1 MDGLFN
7 IALTEAP
14 MYRPGHYGVALL
26 TYTPIAMLSSAVITT
41 QTVIIGGVITIAV
54 AMLPDI
60 DLRLPFVRHRGITH
74 TVWFAGIVGVLLAI
88 VVAVTTGW
96 FKLAIYLGGVATLS
110 VCSHLLADAVT
121 PMGIRPFEP
130 FWSPRYSLDI
140 VLSENPIA
148 NYGLF
153 GAGITVSVSVA
164 AITFHWI

>member
-1 MDGLFN
+1 
-7 IALTEAP
+7 

-26 TYTPIAMLSSAVITT
+26 TYTPIAMLSSTIVTAQTVIVGAVIT
-41 QTVIIGGVITIAV
+41 ITV

-74 TVWFAGIVGVLLAI
+74 TVWFAGVVGVLLAI
-88 VVAVTTGW
+88 ILAVATSW
-96 FKLAIYLGGVATLS
+96 FILAVFLGGVATIS

-130 FWSPRYSLDI
+130 FWSSRYSLGI
-140 VLSENPIA
+140 VLSENLIA